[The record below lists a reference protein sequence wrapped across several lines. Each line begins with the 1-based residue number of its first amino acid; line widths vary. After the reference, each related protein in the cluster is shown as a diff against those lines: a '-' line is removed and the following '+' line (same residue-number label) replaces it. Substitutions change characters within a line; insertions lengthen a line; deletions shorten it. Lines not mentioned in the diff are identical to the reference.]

1 MVGIGAGFIPSSHA
15 PSQTISR
22 SHSSCQ
28 KANDITTCIN
38 IHTHRYETGEQSHG
52 AAKLT
57 CAGELISKARAGLTF
72 LQSLQNTEALPR
84 KPKTSP
90 QSRHWERP
98 LPITFR
104 CIVSSR
110 STRRLQHRIESE
122 RMSLLFLTR
131 RLHRHSCCWQLSIC
145 AVPSPLPL
153 ANSQSLVNLP
163 LTEHLGCTGHWE
175 DCSKQARY
183 RTQS

>member
-1 MVGIGAGFIPSSHA
+1 MSFVLNVSDPQFTGVHVIIALPLFSRLRKQGMRYQTNPLRSDGWYRSRIHTSSHA

-22 SHSSCQ
+22 SHTIHSSCQ

-98 LPITFR
+98 LPITLR

-110 STRRLQHRIESE
+110 STRRLQHRV
-122 RMSLLFLTR
+122 
-131 RLHRHSCCWQLSIC
+131 Q
-145 AVPSPLPL
+145 
-153 ANSQSLVNLP
+153 SQSECP
-163 LTEHLGCTGHWE
+163 C
-175 DCSKQARY
+175 CS
-183 RTQS
+183 